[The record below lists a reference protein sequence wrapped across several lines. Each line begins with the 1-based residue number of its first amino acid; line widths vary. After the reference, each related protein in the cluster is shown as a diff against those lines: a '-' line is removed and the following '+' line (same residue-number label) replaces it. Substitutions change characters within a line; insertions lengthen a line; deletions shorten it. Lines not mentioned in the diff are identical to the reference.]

1 MLSRR
6 HLRIKALQALYAFTQ
21 SHNDNLVLGEKDLLK
36 SINKLYEIYIYQLS
50 LLLEVHAY
58 AVKRL
63 EENKQKFLPT
73 KDDLAPNTRFI
84 DNVFLKQ
91 LSENK
96 DLSRYTNT
104 FKILW
109 AEQEEMIRKLY
120 IGMRELPEYQ
130 EYMKKPISSYEDDKE
145 VVQQIVKKVFTRSE
159 LLQFFYEEKNIHWS
173 DDFYTA
179 NLLVVK
185 TIKSWDESW
194 DEMQKLPLLFKEQ
207 VGGGENED
215 REFLIQLFRKTIVKD
230 EEYSVL
236 IENKVK
242 NWEMDR
248 IAVMDILLIKMAIV
262 ELLEFPS
269 IPIKVT
275 LNEYIEL
282 AKMFSTPKSKIFIN
296 GILDK
301 MIVELKAQK
310 KIKKMGRGLIGS

>member
-1 MLSRR
+1 M
-6 HLRIKALQALYAFTQ
+6 
-21 SHNDNLVLGEKDLLK
+21 
-36 SINKLYEIYIYQLS
+36 
-50 LLLEVHAY
+50 
-58 AVKRL
+58 KR
-63 EENKQKFLPT
+63 QDCT
-73 KDDLAPNTRFI
+73 Y
-84 DNVFLKQ
+84 
-91 LSENK
+91 S
-96 DLSRYTNT
+96 
-104 FKILW
+104 
-109 AEQEEMIRKLY
+109 
-120 IGMRELPEYQ
+120 
-130 EYMKKPISSYEDDKE
+130 DDKE

-173 DDFYTA
+173 DDFYAA

-185 TIKSWDESW
+185 TIKSYNESW
-194 DEMQKLPLLFKEQ
+194 DEMQRLPLLFKEQ
-207 VGGGENED
+207 MGGGVNED
-215 REFLIQLFRKTIVKD
+215 KEFLIQLFRKTIVKD
-230 EEYSVL
+230 DEYSIL

-248 IAVMDILLIKMAIV
+248 IAAMDTLLIKMAIV